1 MKKYMQIVMFSLTMI
16 IQILFFGMLLATY
29 IPLPRFFSIIAI
41 PHFVLAIIIWVIP
54 NITLL
59 VMEYIG
65 MTKQIMVQSV
75 LGLCLLVVVTCV
87 QVVIVPTLFGE
98 AIASYTNNIDDY
110 GEYDLVVQSEYDS
123 IAYFPT
129 NTSDLLSVDYVYKYL
144 PEFKIWGIY
153 AEFQWENT
161 EMYEKEIDRLDQF
174 ASKNCDNWQVCYP
187 QSAHPVTVAYATE
200 YDEKKICYFM
210 CDGVETFLTRLKFI
224 GKV

>member
-1 MKKYMQIVMFSLTMI
+1 MFSLTMI

-41 PHFVLAIIIWVIP
+41 PHFVLAIIFWVIP

-65 MTKQIMVQSV
+65 MTKKIMVQSV

-87 QVVIVPTLFGE
+87 QVVIVPSLFGE

-129 NTSDLLSVDYVYKYL
+129 NTSDMLGVDYVYKYL
-144 PEFKIWGIY
+144 PVPIRTLE
-153 AEFQWENT
+153 
-161 EMYEKEIDRLDQF
+161 
-174 ASKNCDNWQVCYP
+174 
-187 QSAHPVTVAYATE
+187 
-200 YDEKKICYFM
+200 
-210 CDGVETFLTRLKFI
+210 
-224 GKV
+224 